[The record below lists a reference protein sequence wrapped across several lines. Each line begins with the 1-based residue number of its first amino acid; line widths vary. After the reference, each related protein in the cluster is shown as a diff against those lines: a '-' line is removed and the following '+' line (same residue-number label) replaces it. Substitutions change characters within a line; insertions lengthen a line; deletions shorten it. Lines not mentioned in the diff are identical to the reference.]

1 MNNLSSHLLNL
12 LIFNMLAFWGH
23 KYGCV
28 HISSHFKIYFR
39 NMNISKIKHGL
50 SESLSLIKKTNK

>member
-28 HISSHFKIYFR
+28 HISSHLRFILEKYLLKVNRIR
-39 NMNISKIKHGL
+39 
-50 SESLSLIKKTNK
+50 ESLSLIKKTNK